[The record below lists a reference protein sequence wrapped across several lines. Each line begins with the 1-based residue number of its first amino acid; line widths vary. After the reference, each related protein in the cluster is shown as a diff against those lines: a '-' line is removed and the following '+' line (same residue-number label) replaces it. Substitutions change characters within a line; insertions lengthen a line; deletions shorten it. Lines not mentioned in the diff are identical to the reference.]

1 MKRALILLFVGI
13 FMMPLYLFS
22 QENTSIACADGI
34 DNDNDGQ
41 IDCADADCVG
51 LPNNGCAICGDGW
64 SFADVLIEYIPGC
77 PLADPD
83 PTGALG
89 VSDYNGATV
98 DQPDFVFLGQGGI
111 LKLGFTNNIL
121 TNSGDDLEDLWVFE
135 IGPGVEACNL
145 ALQPLDSFTLAQLQ
159 LLGIPDINGDGYFEI
174 GGIGGSTSGV
184 DIDGIMPDYPAG
196 TLKFDAV
203 EIVDV
208 VDDDCWGGTP
218 GADIDAVCALR
229 SITLDVE
236 DTYGISPGYEV
247 YPNPFYSNFVVKS
260 KNPQL
265 TGEVTCMVYDVQGHL
280 VRSQTF
286 YDSLEVK
293 MKGLPAGVYI
303 LTVSSPHTSFQQKVV
318 KVD

>member
-1 MKRALILLFVGI
+1 MKRSLILLFAGI
-13 FMMPLYLFS
+13 FMMPLFLFS
-22 QENTSIACADGI
+22 QENSSIACSDGI

-89 VSDYNGATV
+89 VSDYNGAIV
-98 DQPDFVFLGQGGI
+98 DQPNFVFLGQGGI

-135 IGPGVEACNL
+135 IGPGIEACNL

-159 LLGIPDINGDGYFEI
+159 LLGIPDINDDGYFEI

-196 TLKFDAV
+196 TLKFNAV

-208 VDDDCWGGTP
+208 VDDVCWGGTP

-229 SITLDVE
+229 SIVLDDG
-236 DTYGISPGYEV
+236 DTSGVLAGFEV
-247 YPNPFYSNFVVKS
+247 YPNPFYAIFSVKNR
-260 KNPQL
+260 NPGQ
-265 TGEVTCMVYDVQGHL
+265 TGEATCEVFDNQGRL
-280 VRSQTF
+280 LLSRTF
-286 YDSLEVK
+286 IDYVEVD
-293 MKGLPAGVYI
+293 MKEIPAGAYF
-303 LTVSSPHTSFQQKVV
+303 LTIRSNEGVFQDKLI